1 MVIEFTADEKE
12 LINTLAK
19 MYHLMLPPDFNFSY
33 EESEELR
40 DAAMDFE
47 VLHGLDEN
55 YNPTPEGDLAIIV
68 ADKLLAA

>member
-1 MVIEFTADEKE
+1 MIFDFTADEKE

-19 MYHLMLPPDFNFSY
+19 MYHLVLPVNLEFSY
-33 EESEELR
+33 EESQALR